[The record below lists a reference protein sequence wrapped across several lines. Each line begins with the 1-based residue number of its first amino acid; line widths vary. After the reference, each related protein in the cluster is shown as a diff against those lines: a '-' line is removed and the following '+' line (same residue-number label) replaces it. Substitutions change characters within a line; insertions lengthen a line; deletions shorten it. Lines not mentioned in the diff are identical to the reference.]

1 MDESC
6 IYTQVLLYSCFGK
19 VNAALVKVFGFAHA
33 AKAQPYVCLAI
44 AIAVWRAA
52 LVISMLDPQALSV

>member
-6 IYTQVLLYSCFGK
+6 IYTQVLYSCFGK

-33 AKAQPYVCLAI
+33 AKAQPYVCFTI

-52 LVISMLDPQALSV
+52 LVISMLDPEALSV